1 MIPLLSNQRRSKM
14 NKVSIEIKWG
24 VIFTLV
30 TLLWMVFEK
39 AMGWHD
45 VLIAKHAIY
54 TNFFGIIA
62 VLIFILGLKDKKANF
77 YNGNM
82 TWRQGFV
89 AGLIITIVITIL
101 SPLSQFISSTYITPD
116 YFNNVIAYSVDSE
129 VMTQEQAEAYFN
141 LRSYIIQATF
151 GALVMGVVTSAAVAW
166 FLKTKEK

>member
-1 MIPLLSNQRRSKM
+1 M
-14 NKVSIEIKWG
+14 NKISIEIKWG

-54 TNFFGIIA
+54 TNFFGIVA
-62 VLIFILGLKDKKANF
+62 VLIFVLGLKDKKANF

-141 LRSYIIQATF
+141 LKSYIIQATF

>member
-1 MIPLLSNQRRSKM
+1 M
-14 NKVSIEIKWG
+14 NKISIEIKWG
-24 VIFTLV
+24 VIFTIV

-62 VLIFILGLKDKKANF
+62 VLIFVLALRDKKLNF
-77 YNGNM
+77 YNGIM

-89 AGLIITIVITIL
+89 AGLIVTIVVTVL
-101 SPLSQFISSTYITPD
+101 SPLSQFIISTYITPY
-116 YFNNVIAYSVDSE
+116 YFNNIIAYSVE
-129 VMTQEQAEAYFN
+129 IEAMNQEQAEAYFN
-141 LRSYIIQATF
+141 LKSYIIQATF

-166 FLKTKEK
+166 ILKTKKE

>member
-1 MIPLLSNQRRSKM
+1 M

-62 VLIFILGLKDKKANF
+62 VLIFVLGLKDKKANF

>member
-1 MIPLLSNQRRSKM
+1 M